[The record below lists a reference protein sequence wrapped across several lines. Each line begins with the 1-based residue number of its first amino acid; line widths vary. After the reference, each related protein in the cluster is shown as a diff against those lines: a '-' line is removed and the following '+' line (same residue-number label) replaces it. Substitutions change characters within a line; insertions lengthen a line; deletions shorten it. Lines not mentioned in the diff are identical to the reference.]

1 MILATLLHKD
11 IIYCLSEMILDVIKA
26 KKPVKI
32 LSAKWLVTVVII
44 ALFSALFAY
53 AKTSLNTVELP
64 LKELL
69 ISTVKQGDINVSVEG
84 YGKLISAKL
93 QLITTRS
100 QATVEEIVL
109 KPGARVTKES
119 IIVKLANPELQQQVD
134 SAQQQLEQLRAN
146 LRQLVVNQK
155 REQLNEEAKFAELD
169 SIYETAKLRRV
180 AQEKLVESGI
190 VSQLSFKESLLNEK
204 QLNKRMV
211 ILAKRVSQLTLV
223 HQEAINILQ
232 ERIKQQQGQLNV
244 AIERLDKLEVKAGF
258 DGVLQRL
265 SVRLGESLSPGQEI
279 ALIGSV
285 TDLIALIQ
293 VPQNQAQHV
302 QIGQK
307 VEVDTRLDKIIGTI
321 VRIDPIVQDNTVEV
335 EISLPKTLPKS
346 ARPQQNI
353 DASILI
359 ETLKNIHYIE
369 RPANINALSNVAL
382 FKLNTSSTLAEK
394 VVLALGKKA
403 GRYIE
408 IQKGSALGDRF
419 IISDLSNYQVQQLT
433 IN

>member
-1 MILATLLHKD
+1 MDVIKPKQPAKLLSTKWLATL
-11 IIYCLSEMILDVIKA
+11 
-26 KKPVKI
+26 
-32 LSAKWLVTVVII
+32 VVIV
-44 ALFSALFAY
+44 LFSVLIAY
-53 AKTSLNTVELP
+53 AKASFNSVKLP
-64 LKELL
+64 LKDLL

-100 QATVEEIVL
+100 RATVEEILL
-109 KPGARVTKES
+109 KPGARVTKDS
-119 IIVKLANPELQQQVD
+119 LIVKLANPELQQQVE

-169 SIYETAKLRRV
+169 AIHETAKLRRV
-180 AQEKLVESGI
+180 AQEKLVQGGV
-190 VSQLSFKESLLNEK
+190 VSQLTYKESLLNEK
-204 QLNKRMV
+204 QLNKRIV

-223 HQEAINILQ
+223 HQEAINIQQ
-232 ERIKQQQGQLNV
+232 ERIKQQQGKLNI
-244 AIERLDKLEVKAGF
+244 ALERLNKLDIKAGF

-265 SVRLGESLSPGQEI
+265 SVTLGESLSPGQEV

-293 VPQNQAQHV
+293 VPQNQAQQV
-302 QIGQK
+302 KVGQK

-321 VRIDPIVQDNTVEV
+321 VRIDPIVKDNSVEV
-335 EISLPKTLPKS
+335 EITLPEKLPKS

-359 ETLKNIHYIE
+359 ETLENIHYIE
-369 RPANINALSNVAL
+369 RPANINALSEVM
-382 FKLNTSSTLAEK
+382 FYKLNSSSSLALRVPLK
-394 VVLALGKKA
+394 LGKKA

-408 IQKGSALGDRF
+408 IQKGSMPGERL
-419 IISDLSNYQVQQLT
+419 IISDLSNYQNKQIT
-433 IN
+433 IE